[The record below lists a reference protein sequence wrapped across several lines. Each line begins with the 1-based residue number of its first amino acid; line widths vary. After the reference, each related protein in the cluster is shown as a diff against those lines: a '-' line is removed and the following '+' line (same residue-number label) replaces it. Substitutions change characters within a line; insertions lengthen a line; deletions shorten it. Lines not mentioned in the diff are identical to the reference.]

1 MGNLLRLISRDV
13 DSCCSVPKYDIFV
26 DFENAQPQT
35 ELEYSLYEEAERVLE
50 KSVFVLKELE
60 NYQGA
65 SLEIREAITKPTK
78 VSEENAWKAVL
89 PMVEKLESFYEFSKE
104 LTTILPKILHMLSCP
119 VKENELTSQPVKA
132 SIPEQLDDHQAI
144 VKQFAKILEFVLKF
158 DECKMTTPAI
168 QNDFSYYRRTIQRSR
183 NNSKNPLITKE
194 IRVDIANTMSLF
206 FAHATPMLNALSE
219 ATSNFVQRARVNGSN
234 KTPEMLSV
242 MAKVCQKMLDTPDL
256 KSRLQFESTELFIL
270 RVMVA
275 SIILYDHVHPSGA
288 FARGS
293 CVDVKGCIKVIRD
306 QPKARSEN
314 LLNALRYT
322 TKHVNDETTPKGLKS
337 VLFEEAD

>member
-60 NYQGA
+60 NYQGTNTFPFPQGHCANTNSYSFVGA

-119 VKENELTSQPVKA
+119 VKENELTSQPVK
-132 SIPEQLDDHQAI
+132 
-144 VKQFAKILEFVLKF
+144 
-158 DECKMTTPAI
+158 
-168 QNDFSYYRRTIQRSR
+168 
-183 NNSKNPLITKE
+183 
-194 IRVDIANTMSLF
+194 
-206 FAHATPMLNALSE
+206 
-219 ATSNFVQRARVNGSN
+219 
-234 KTPEMLSV
+234 
-242 MAKVCQKMLDTPDL
+242 
-256 KSRLQFESTELFIL
+256 
-270 RVMVA
+270 
-275 SIILYDHVHPSGA
+275 
-288 FARGS
+288 
-293 CVDVKGCIKVIRD
+293 
-306 QPKARSEN
+306 
-314 LLNALRYT
+314 
-322 TKHVNDETTPKGLKS
+322 
-337 VLFEEAD
+337 